1 MTDRER
7 LAIGSGT
14 AIAAAGFWIGLFMLG
29 RSVPLGVGILAVG
42 SIMSLLAVA
51 GFSRET
57 DQLRIGV
64 RSAIAGLMVG
74 ALLFLVAGI
83 TSSTTMILLVPA
95 AILGVGGAGA
105 LPGGND
111 PQRVAMRII
120 VSGIAAAGVV
130 FLGLLAAELWGLF
143 APLVPFPAL
152 ALADRIWALS
162 ADEKDPA

>member
-14 AIAAAGFWIGLFMLG
+14 AIAATGFWIGLFVLG
-29 RSVPLGVGILAVG
+29 KSVPLGVGILAAG
-42 SIMSLLAVA
+42 AIMSLLAVA

-64 RSAIAGLMVG
+64 RSAIAGLSVG

-83 TSSTTMILLVPA
+83 TTSLTITLLVPA
-95 AILGVGGAGA
+95 AILGVGGLGA
-105 LPGGND
+105 LPGGDD
-111 PQRVAMRII
+111 PQRSTMRIV

-130 FLGLLAAELWGLF
+130 FLGLLAAELWALS

-152 ALADRIWALS
+152 ALADRIWARS
-162 ADEKDPA
+162 QDEDDPG